1 MKEIYKNSTRN
12 QSVEMIRLSSA
23 MASYQV
29 VSGNEN
35 NSIRQFVCTEER
47 FKRLYIKQK

>member
-1 MKEIYKNSTRN
+1 MKGLYQNSTRN
-12 QSVEMIRLSSA
+12 QSVEVLSLYDERVC
-23 MASYQV
+23 YQV
-29 VSGNEN
+29 INGNEN

>member
-1 MKEIYKNSTRN
+1 MNGIYQNSTRN
-12 QSVEMIRLSSA
+12 QTVQVLSLDNGRV
-23 MASYQV
+23 SYQV
-29 VSGNEN
+29 INGNEN